1 MFIVNKK
8 LHLKW
13 LALLMINFV
22 FNHCQSQEY
31 VFNHSLCFA
40 LSHVSVF
47 LTLLTVV
54 CQAPLSM
61 GFPRQEY
68 WSGLP
73 SPSPRDLPNPG
84 IKPASLALAGGFFTT
99 EPPGKYVYINCNQ
112 MELKF

>member
-73 SPSPRDLPNPG
+73 SFFRGSSRPRNQPRS
-84 IKPASLALAGGFFTT
+84 PASQADWAATSSSRVFS
-99 EPPGKYVYINCNQ
+99 
-112 MELKF
+112 